1 MLVEAASRVSTMIG
15 TLRAMNHGGVAIRAA
30 NHDEV
35 AQTTLGGLT
44 IVKIMAV
51 ACHQDHRQEGSPN
64 EEYANIMR
72 VATAGRGHLAITFTV
87 DLRGR
92 KHIVKLPRLTSHFL
106 YSLISSLPSQ
116 LRRELLAPLRC

>member
-1 MLVEAASRVSTMIG
+1 MIG
-15 TLRAMNHGGVAIRAA
+15 TIRAANHGGVPIRAANHGGVPIRAA

-72 VATAGRGHLAITFTV
+72 VASAGRGHLAITFTPV

-106 YSLISSLPSQ
+106 YSLISSLRSQ

>member
-1 MLVEAASRVSTMIG
+1 MLAGEASQVSTRTG
-15 TLRAMNHGGVAIRAA
+15 TLRPMNHGGVAIRAM
-30 NHDEV
+30 NHGVV
-35 AQTTLGGLT
+35 AQTTLGGLI

-51 ACHQDHRQEGSPN
+51 ACHQDHRQEGSLS

-92 KHIVKLPRLTSHFL
+92 KHIPKLPRSA
-106 YSLISSLPSQ
+106 
-116 LRRELLAPLRC
+116 APLCIA